1 MKFYDRMS
9 PKQSIVF
16 VIVIAI
22 AVFITMQVVYGQGQ
36 VNNSTVAK
44 AKPYSYRNELIK
56 QDYELNLYRK
66 TARYRGGKTNF
77 CFVLIHYRTNF
88 EKLCSRGY
96 FKIK

>member
-1 MKFYDRMS
+1 MKFNERMS

-44 AKPYSYRNELIK
+44 AKPYSYRNELINRIM
-56 QDYELNLYRK
+56 NLYRK

-77 CFVLIHYRTNF
+77 CFVLIHNRRNF
-88 EKLCSRGY
+88 
-96 FKIK
+96 

>member
-1 MKFYDRMS
+1 MS

-16 VIVIAI
+16 VIIIAI

-36 VNNSTVAK
+36 VNNSTVAN
-44 AKPYSYRNELIK
+44 AKPYSYRRTDK

-66 TARYRGGKTNF
+66 TARYRGDF

-88 EKLCSRGY
+88 
-96 FKIK
+96 

>member
-1 MKFYDRMS
+1 MKFNDRMS
-9 PKQSIVF
+9 PRQSIVF
-16 VIVIAI
+16 VIIIAI

-44 AKPYSYRNELIK
+44 AKPYSYRRTDK

-77 CFVLIHYRTNF
+77 CFVLIHFRTNF
-88 EKLCSRGY
+88 
-96 FKIK
+96 